1 MSGVAVT
8 VEDMPP
14 HLPEPNA
21 ATASLWRLR
30 QYMRPYRWQFVV
42 MFVLGL
48 CMMAAGVTVPLV
60 IRSVIDGPLTH
71 GDRSALLPLCGLVL
85 LLGALDSGLATW
97 RRWLGSRAV
106 LDLERDVRNEL
117 YDQLQVLPIS
127 FHDRWM
133 SGQLLSRMTSDLSAV
148 RRFLSFGL
156 IFLVLNLTLFVYVCG
171 LLIHIDL
178 LLGLVTT
185 AFLIPVGLECA
196 RFERRFTKV
205 SRQVQDQQGDL
216 ASTIEESATGVRVIK
231 AFGRRRLMAQR
242 FDDQARDIYATQLEK
257 VRLRGNLITY
267 LDVNPNVMLAILL
280 LLGALAVSR
289 RDLTLG
295 DLVAFITLTM
305 TLIWPIEALGFII
318 ASAQEAGTAAQ
329 RVFEV
334 LDTESEITDPSTAP
348 GPSTSPGPSTT
359 PAPIPAPARPSIPGP
374 PPKQA
379 GSIRFENVGFR
390 FASSRRA
397 ALQGITLELYPG
409 ETIAVVGASGAG
421 KTTLAMLLP
430 RLADPTD
437 GRVLLDGRDLRRIPL
452 PQLRSRVSTA
462 FEDPVLFSASVR
474 ENVTLGRPGADD
486 AEVREALAVAQ
497 AHFVDDLPWGL
508 ETRIGEQGM
517 SLSGGQRQRLALA
530 RAVLGRPEV
539 LVLDDPLSALD
550 VETEHLVE
558 QALRAVLAS
567 TTALVVVHRPS
578 TISLADRVAMLRDG
592 GLVAVGTHDE
602 LLAEQP
608 GYADLLGVRV

>member
-1 MSGVAVT
+1 
-8 VEDMPP
+8 
-14 HLPEPNA
+14 
-21 ATASLWRLR
+21 
-30 QYMRPYRWQFVV
+30 MRPYRWQFAV
-42 MFVLGL
+42 MFLLGL

-106 LDLERDVRNEL
+106 LDLERDARNDL
-117 YDQLQVLPIS
+117 YAQLQALPLA

-156 IFLVLNLTLFVYVCG
+156 IFLVLNLTLFVYVCA
-171 LLIHIDL
+171 LLIHLDL

-231 AFGRRRLMAQR
+231 AFGRRRLMARR
-242 FDDQARDIYATQLEK
+242 FDGQARDIYATQLEK

-334 LDTESEITDPSTAP
+334 LDTESEITDPGAAPSKNTAP
-348 GPSTSPGPSTT
+348 MEAAPRNAP
-359 PAPIPAPARPSIPGP
+359 PIPAPAGPGIPGP
-374 PPKQA
+374 LPKPA
-379 GSIRFENVGFR
+379 GAIRFEHVGFS
-390 FASSRRA
+390 FAAAKRP
-397 ALQGITLELYPG
+397 ALQGIGLELQPG

-430 RLADPTD
+430 RLADPTE
-437 GRVLLDGRDLRRIPL
+437 GRVLLDGRDLRQIPL
-452 PQLRSRVSTA
+452 PQLRSRVATA

-486 AEVREALAVAQ
+486 AEVREALSVAQ

-508 ETRIGEQGM
+508 DTRIGEQGM

-578 TISLADRVAMLRDG
+578 TISLADRVAMLRG
-592 GLVAVGTHDE
+592 GALVAVGTHDE

>member
-1 MSGVAVT
+1 
-8 VEDMPP
+8 
-14 HLPEPNA
+14 
-21 ATASLWRLR
+21 
-30 QYMRPYRWQFVV
+30 MRPYRWQFVV
-42 MFVLGL
+42 MFLLGL

-171 LLIHIDL
+171 LLIRIDL

-196 RFERRFTKV
+196 RFERRFTQV

-242 FDDQARDIYATQLEK
+242 FDGQARDIYATQLEK

-334 LDTESEITDPSTAP
+334 LDTESEITDPSTP
-348 GPSTSPGPSTT
+348 SDPSTAPSPSTEAPST
-359 PAPIPAPARPSIPGP
+359 EASSTEAPSIGPATIPAPARPVTAGIAPLRPSIPGP

-390 FASSRRA
+390 FASSRRD
-397 ALQGITLELYPG
+397 ALQGITLELHPG

-430 RLADPTD
+430 RLADPTA

-578 TISLADRVAMLRDG
+578 TISLADRVAMLREG

-608 GYADLLGVRV
+608 GYADLLGVRM